1 MTKLKALR
9 EECNKSRKE
18 VADTLGVT
26 IRAVAHYE
34 DGDRRLS
41 IEQILPLAK
50 LYDVTV
56 EEIIEA
62 ALNSCP

>member
-1 MTKLKALR
+1 MSNLKDLR
-9 EECNKSRKE
+9 IQSNKSRKK